1 MQCTS
6 DTNRILLELFIM
18 IILNK
23 LGHTNIKKEVTK
35 AYKD

>member
-23 LGHTNIKKEVTK
+23 LGQTNIKKEVTK